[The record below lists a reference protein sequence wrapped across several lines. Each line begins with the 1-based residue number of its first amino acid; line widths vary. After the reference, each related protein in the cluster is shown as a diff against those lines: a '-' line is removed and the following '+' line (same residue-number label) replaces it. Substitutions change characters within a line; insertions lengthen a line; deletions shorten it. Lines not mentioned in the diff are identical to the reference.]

1 MVLNDAMEGERG
13 GKREAQA
20 ESSFGLI
27 RGFWEYAVTP
37 EYMVPVLPSLSSSA
51 HTL

>member
-27 RGFWEYAVTP
+27 RGSGNMQFNTGIYGTCI
-37 EYMVPVLPSLSSSA
+37 
-51 HTL
+51 TLVIF